1 MAFAHFQRLS
11 DEKQRDILNAS
22 LEEFVQYGYDMAS
35 TNRIVERAGIAKG
48 TLFKY
53 FSNKETLFLY
63 LCEQC
68 AEEIAHSYEEEL
80 DDLPND
86 FIQAIKRIAFCE
98 ITLST
103 ERPELFYLFQHMAKH
118 PGHPVYR
125 QVIDRDRE
133 KTSLVIHRLI
143 QLLGKKRLKEGVSL
157 ERILLLM
164 TWVIEGL
171 KQKIFL
177 DTEGM
182 KQMPKAE
189 WERYV
194 QDELDQTFDLL
205 KRGIF

>member
-1 MAFAHFQRLS
+1 MLRM
-11 DEKQRDILNAS
+11 K
-22 LEEFVQYGYDMAS
+22 V
-35 TNRIVERAGIAKG
+35 
-48 TLFKY
+48 
-53 FSNKETLFLY
+53 
-63 LCEQC
+63 EQC
-68 AEEIAHSYEEEL
+68 C
-80 DDLPND
+80 D
-86 FIQAIKRIAFCE
+86 FRI
-98 ITLST
+98 
-103 ERPELFYLFQHMAKH
+103 FYLFQHMAKH